1 MTDHV
6 TEPGTGQGQGA
17 VLEVHGLARRFG
29 ATQALDGVDLT
40 IAAGE
45 VVALMGANGA
55 GKSTLV
61 KIVCGAVQPDRGRI
75 VVGGQERRIAG
86 PAAARALG
94 IVAVHQATDAA
105 HVGVLSIAENLVLD
119 AICGGRLPSF
129 LSRRRVRREAAR
141 VAGALDLAL
150 PLDAPLSSLS
160 LADRQLVS
168 IARALAGEA
177 RLLILDEP
185 TASLSEAE
193 AEHLFGVVRRLSAR
207 GVAILLVSHRT
218 ADLQRAAD
226 RAVVLRDGRVAA
238 EFARPI
244 DFPAALAAMVG
255 ALPAASRRDPARHA
269 LLFAAHRL
277 QLRPDGPGL
286 DFALHAGEIAVLFG
300 ALGAGKSRLLATLF
314 GARRP
319 AGGAMMLQGRPWR
332 PRHPADAIAG
342 GVFLAAED
350 RWRTSFS
357 APGTL
362 GADIAGTIGL
372 PHLPRWTGWLG
383 LLPARQL
390 SESALE
396 AIRRL
401 GIVCTGPDDRI
412 ERLSGGNQQKLV
424 VARWTAE
431 QARLLLLDEP
441 FAGVDVRARHDIV
454 ASLRALGG
462 ATAVMLATSDAEE
475 ALQAADRVLVI
486 RHDGLH
492 AIARGEIADGAAL
505 LSFAD
510 PARDRAA

>member
-1 MTDHV
+1 MK
-6 TEPGTGQGQGA
+6 GRGQVA
-17 VLEVHGLARRFG
+17 VLEVRGLARRFG
-29 ATQALDGVDLT
+29 ATQALDGVDLA
-40 IAAGE
+40 IAPGE

-61 KIVCGAVQPDRGRI
+61 KIICGAVQPDRGHI
-75 VVGGQERRIAG
+75 LVGGQERRIAG
-86 PAAARALG
+86 PAAARTLG

-105 HVGVLSIAENLVLD
+105 NVGTLSVAENLVLD
-119 AICGGRLPSF
+119 AICGGRLPRF
-129 LSRRRVRREAAR
+129 LSRRRIRREAAR
-141 VAGALDLAL
+141 VAGALDLTL

-160 LADRQLVS
+160 LADRQLVA

-193 AEHLFGVVRRLSAR
+193 AGHLFGIVRRRLSAR
-207 GVAILLVSHRT
+207 GVATLLVSHRT

-238 EFARPI
+238 CFARPI

-255 ALPAASRRDPARHA
+255 TLPASSRRDSTRQGM
-269 LLFAAHRL
+269 LFAADRL
-277 QLRPDGPGL
+277 QLRAGGPGL
-286 DFALHAGEIAVLFG
+286 DFALHANEIAVLFG
-300 ALGAGKSRLLATLF
+300 ALGTGKSRLLATLF
-314 GARRP
+314 GACRP
-319 AGGAMMLQGRPWR
+319 VGGAMMLQGRSWR

-372 PHLPRWTGWLG
+372 PHLPRWAGRLG
-383 LLPARQL
+383 LLPARRQ
-390 SESALE
+390 SESALH

-401 GIVCTGPDDRI
+401 GIVCTGPGDRI
-412 ERLSGGNQQKLV
+412 ERLSGGNQQKVV

-454 ASLRALGG
+454 ASLRALGD
-462 ATAVMLATSDAEE
+462 ATAVLLATSDAEE
-475 ALQAADRVLVI
+475 ALEAADRILVI
-486 RHDGLH
+486 RHDGVH
-492 AIARGEIADGAAL
+492 AIARSEIADGAAL
-505 LSFAD
+505 LSLAD
-510 PARDRAA
+510 PAQDRAA